1 MKDVLEGINRKLI
14 RRHPHIY
21 GDVVAKDAEA
31 VKNNWEKIKLTEGRK
46 SVLSGVPQGLPAIVK
61 AYRIQ
66 EKARGIGFDWEE
78 PHQVW
83 DKVIEEMNELQDEVK
98 SQEDKSKI
106 ESEFGDLLFA
116 LVNYARF
123 IGINPEDALER
134 TNKKFI
140 SRFQYLEEKSK
151 EDGKSM
157 QDMTLGEMDVYWNE
171 AKDIENGC
179 SQCNVARNAYLGTPT
194 QPELIAWSHWQAP
207 GPFYTDSGSKATS
220 FALKETYWQETSPAI
235 VSSVLSDY
243 YDDGGSLPFDTTTS
257 PYVEGTS
264 DLSALWPFVK
274 NVSYEDS
281 QGNAVTAASSGIFKL
296 IIDFNRAMM
305 ISRCAMPMSSLTI
318 GWKVVASRVISWTAN
333 GTFSPLLI

>member
-1 MKDVLEGINRKLI
+1 MFISPKFSLQPFLLMSTFAKNILMNETLAAFEHLLNIMDELRAKCPWDKKQTLESLRYLTIEETYELSDAVLDNNLDEIRRELGDIMLHIVFYAKIGSEQNAFDMKDVLEGINRKLI

-123 IGINPEDALER
+123 IGVNPEDALER

-157 QDMTLGEMDVYWNE
+157 QDMTLGEMDVYWNK

-179 SQCNVARNAYLGTPT
+179 SQ
-194 QPELIAWSHWQAP
+194 
-207 GPFYTDSGSKATS
+207 
-220 FALKETYWQETSPAI
+220 
-235 VSSVLSDY
+235 
-243 YDDGGSLPFDTTTS
+243 
-257 PYVEGTS
+257 
-264 DLSALWPFVK
+264 
-274 NVSYEDS
+274 
-281 QGNAVTAASSGIFKL
+281 
-296 IIDFNRAMM
+296 
-305 ISRCAMPMSSLTI
+305 
-318 GWKVVASRVISWTAN
+318 
-333 GTFSPLLI
+333 